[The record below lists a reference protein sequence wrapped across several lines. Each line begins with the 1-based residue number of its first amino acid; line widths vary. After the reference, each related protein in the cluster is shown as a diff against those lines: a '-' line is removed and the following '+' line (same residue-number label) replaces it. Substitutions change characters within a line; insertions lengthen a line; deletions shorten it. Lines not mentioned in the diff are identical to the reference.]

1 MMKRLGITLVAAI
14 GLVLPA
20 LPAAAADGW
29 AVRICRGFT
38 EASSIEIKAGEAGGK
53 DQLLVNWKS
62 DNTATDFPLPAALK
76 NAKKIHV
83 AADSEPG
90 DGTVSMCVLY
100 NGAAAKGMNFN
111 DELEATVAQGDKDTS
126 CKCPNSGGQ

>member
-1 MMKRLGITLVAAI
+1 MTKRLGITLVSAI

-20 LPAAAADGW
+20 LPVAAADGW

-38 EASSIEIKAGEAGGK
+38 EASAIKIEVGEAGGK

-76 NAKKIHV
+76 DAKKIEV
-83 AADSEPG
+83 EADSEPA
-90 DGTVSMCVLY
+90 DGSVSMCVLF
-100 NGAAAKGMNFN
+100 NGTAAKGMNFN
-111 DELEATVAQGDKDTS
+111 DELEVTVAQGDKDPS